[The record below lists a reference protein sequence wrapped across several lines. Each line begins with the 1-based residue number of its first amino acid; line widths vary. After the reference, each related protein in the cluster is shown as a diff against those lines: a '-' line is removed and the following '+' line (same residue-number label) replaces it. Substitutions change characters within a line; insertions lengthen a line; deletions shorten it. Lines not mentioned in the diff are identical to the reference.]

1 VPHERV
7 AATDRNGD
15 QAEIPR
21 AALSFRYIEPAGG
34 WENRA
39 MKLRAVLVFLSA
51 LSAPALALVPVPT
64 DQEAQRAHAQGSC
77 GSLGP
82 GSGLKDGVG
91 WVVSMLPG
99 RHEFRM
105 RGGGSVFVTV
115 AKKSVLDF
123 DAGRPYY
130 IVIDGAR
137 PGAVLEWK
145 IPGSD
150 WGPVSKYFL
159 YPPSGTPYK

>member
-1 VPHERV
+1 MH
-7 AATDRNGD
+7 AA
-15 QAEIPR
+15 
-21 AALSFRYIEPAGG
+21 FRYIAPASR
-34 WENRA
+34 WENVPMNR
-39 MKLRAVLVFLSA
+39 RAVLVLTFGCAA
-51 LSAPALALVPVPT
+51 LPALALTAAPT
-64 DQEAQRAHAQGSC
+64 DQDAQRAHAKGSC

-82 GSGLKDGVG
+82 GTGLKDGVG

-105 RGGGSVFVTV
+105 RGGGDVYVTV

-130 IVIDGAR
+130 IVIEGAK

-145 IPGSD
+145 IPGAD

-159 YPPSGTPYK
+159 YPPQGTPYK

>member
-1 VPHERV
+1 MNR
-7 AATDRNGD
+7 
-15 QAEIPR
+15 R
-21 AALSFRYIEPAGG
+21 AALAVVLSSFGMP
-34 WENRA
+34 
-39 MKLRAVLVFLSA
+39 V
-51 LSAPALALVPVPT
+51 LALVAVPT
-64 DQEAQRAHAQGSC
+64 DQEAQRAHAKGSC

-105 RGGGSVFVTV
+105 RGGGAVHVTV

-130 IVIDGAR
+130 IVIDGAK

-159 YPPSGTPYK
+159 YPPQGTPYK

>member
-1 VPHERV
+1 MH
-7 AATDRNGD
+7 AA
-15 QAEIPR
+15 
-21 AALSFRYIEPAGG
+21 FRYIGPASR
-34 WENRA
+34 WENVVMNR
-39 MKLRAVLVFLSA
+39 RAVLVLTFGCAA
-51 LSAPALALVPVPT
+51 LPALALTAAPS
-64 DQEAQRAHAQGSC
+64 DQDAQRAHAKGSC

-82 GSGLKDGVG
+82 GTGLKDGVG

-105 RGGGSVFVTV
+105 RGGGDVYVTV

-130 IVIDGAR
+130 IVIEGAR

-159 YPPSGTPYK
+159 YPPQGTPYK